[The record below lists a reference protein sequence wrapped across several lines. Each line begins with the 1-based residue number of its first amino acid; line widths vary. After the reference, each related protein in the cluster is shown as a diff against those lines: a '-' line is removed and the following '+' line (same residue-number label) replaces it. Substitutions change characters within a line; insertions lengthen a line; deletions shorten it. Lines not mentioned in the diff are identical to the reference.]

1 MSLWNKRPIG
11 GVLLDV
17 TGVLFESAPGG
28 GVAIPGSVEAIKRF
42 FDKYLLQLSTSISF
56 HKRPESPVF
65 SRYCI

>member
-42 FDKYLLQLSTSISF
+42 FRQIIATT
-56 HKRPESPVF
+56 
-65 SRYCI
+65 